1 MITKQQVIQRLEQ
14 LPESASL
21 MDFKE
26 ELEIMEALQEGRED
40 MAAGN
45 VKSIDEARAAINACF
60 TK

>member
-1 MITKQQVIQRLEQ
+1 MTTKQLVIERLGQ

-26 ELEIMEALQEGRED
+26 ELQIMQALQEGRED
-40 MAAGN
+40 IAAGRSQC
-45 VKSIDEARAAINACF
+45 VDEAKAALDTWF